1 MDISNRKLVLAALAA
16 SLTFVGSQ
24 ALAAP
29 SKSQGAGGWEP
40 SADHLESV
48 VITVQSNPVSGYDPD
63 PEDLNDAW
71 EALAQSAEPACVALQ
86 IGINLLMDTVPSR
99 EGPAAVVPVDGVIL
113 FPTVDGIELVNPAN
127 GTPGGDDGPLN
138 EPVCTTPAG
147 PATGTLNG
155 LLQAFVGAG
164 GQVLSCPLCAGPRL
178 MGESPNFGGIA
189 DGEEVLNL
197 FLYADKVIDF

>member
-1 MDISNRKLVLAALAA
+1 MEISKRKLVVVALTVSMAVA
-16 SLTFVGSQ
+16 VSQ
-24 ALAAP
+24 GIAAP
-29 SKSQGAGGWEP
+29 GKSQGAGGFEP
-40 SADHLESV
+40 SADHAESV
-48 VITVQSNPVSGYDPD
+48 VITMQSNPVSGYDPE
-63 PEDLNDAW
+63 PENLDVAW

-113 FPTVDGIELVNPAN
+113 FPTVDGIELINPAN
-127 GTPGGDDGPLN
+127 GTPGSDDGPLN
-138 EPVCTTPAG
+138 ELVCTTPAG

-155 LLQAFVGAG
+155 LLQAFIGAG

-178 MGESPNFGGIA
+178 MGEPPNFGGIA
-189 DGEEVLNL
+189 DGEEVHNL